1 MVQPS
6 SSNLDDQQ
14 LPQEIG
20 VCQEL
25 NTGSSNEGTMQGASA
40 GRDSNQI
47 DGNNNHIITQIENQ
61 TVYIVP
67 NEGKGPH
74 TISLLPKNSIP
85 RKASR
90 LLYGHILIWAS
101 LMLVSSLSGTVI
113 TAPPDRSLL
122 GKDKPHLVLC
132 NNPSLAEKPET
143 LRIAIADFARS
154 DEIQSSNRQMENFLL
169 QQLPQRIP
177 MELKNQV
184 IVCRL
189 PQAFDNDR
197 EAKDAGKSFDAAVV
211 IWGSITSEG
220 FSGGVEVTKPDAI
233 LSYSL
238 PLFTLQETQNPTFKE
253 QEMLPTVDFLTK
265 VALSQAYY
273 IDNKFSPARWILKT
287 ALEEANNTGKTAKNI
302 HQYLVKSYI
311 GLGAMY
317 ENPDPECINPSN
329 CKKAIEAYQKAIKLD
344 STKSNYF
351 LFIKIGV
358 IYESLK
364 KPEKAREAYSQIIEP
379 PSPYINDGLVN
390 RAILSAKSNREA
402 AEADFEQ
409 LISRDPKLGYTS
421 RAEVRLE
428 FWNDVQGAINDSK
441 LLLKEEPNNPNNYHL
456 LGLSQLQAGSM
467 GIAEAKQ
474 TYHQLLCYLT
484 DNETRDSI
492 ISELNNLAGK
502 QPQIKP
508 DIANII
514 AFIQVYQISSET
526 TTTCN

>member
-1 MVQPS
+1 MLHPS

-14 LPQEIG
+14 LPQEIV

-25 NTGSSNEGTMQGASA
+25 SNGSSNEGTMQGASA

-47 DGNNNHIITQIENQ
+47 DGNNNHITQIENQ

-74 TISLLPKNSIP
+74 TISLPSKSFIP

-90 LLYGHILIWAS
+90 LLYGHILSWAS
-101 LMLVSSLSGTVI
+101 LILVSSLSGTVI

-122 GKDKPHLVLC
+122 GKDKPHLVSC
-132 NNPSLAEKPET
+132 NNRSLAKKPET
-143 LRIAIADFARS
+143 LRIAIADFART
-154 DEIQSSNRQMENFLL
+154 DEIQNSNRLMEEILL
-169 QQLPQRIP
+169 QQLPNRIP
-177 MELKNQV
+177 MQLKNQV

-189 PQAFDNDR
+189 PQAFGNSQD
-197 EAKDAGKSFDAAVV
+197 AKEAGKSFDAAVV
-211 IWGSITSEG
+211 IWGSIASEG
-220 FSGGVEVTKPDAI
+220 FMGGVEITKSDAV
-233 LSYSL
+233 LSYAL
-238 PLFTLQETQNPTFKE
+238 PSVTLQEAQTPIFKE
-253 QEMLPTVDFLTK
+253 QEMLPMVDFLTK
-265 VALSQAYY
+265 LALSQVYY
-273 IDNKFSPARWILKT
+273 IDNKFSYARWILKE

-302 HQYLVKSYI
+302 HKYLVKSYI

-317 ENPDPECINPSN
+317 ENPDPECINQST

-358 IYESLK
+358 IYEFLK
-364 KPEKAREAYSQIIEP
+364 KPEKAREAYSQLIEP
-379 PSPYINDGLVN
+379 PSLYINDALVN
-390 RAILSAKSNREA
+390 RAILSAKSNPEA

-409 LISRDPKLGYTS
+409 LISLDPKLGYTS

-441 LLLKEEPNNPNNYHL
+441 LLLNEEPNNPNNYHL
-456 LGLSQLQAGSM
+456 LGLYQLQAGPM

-474 TYHQLLCYLT
+474 TYHKLLSYLT
-484 DNETRDSI
+484 DKETRDSI
-492 ISELNNLAGK
+492 ISELNNLARK
-502 QPQIKP
+502 QPQIKS
-508 DIANII
+508 DIAHII
-514 AFIQVYQISSET
+514 AFIQIYQISSET
-526 TTTCN
+526 TYN